1 MLHEDVLL
9 EWYRYEPGPPTV
21 LPRHAHAEYQLNL
34 NFDQPCGISYRG
46 AYYAVPPDQLTIVMP
61 GEPHEPRDP
70 ADRDTTSLHFTL
82 YVQPSLLEAIAG
94 QATPTFRDLAIAD
107 LATVQGFAH
116 AHRAARDAA
125 STLDHELRLLTWFTN
140 LVERHAHDVRPKRP
154 APTPHRA
161 VLRAKEYLHDH
172 YASNVSLDDLA
183 TASGLSSFRLSR
195 LFASSVGVPPHQYQL
210 QLRVEQAK
218 RLLLKGNQVSD
229 IAYQVGFFD
238 LSHFSRHFKRY
249 VGVSPGRYASGKNVH
264 S

>member
-46 AYYAVPPDQLTIVMP
+46 AYHAVPPDQLTIVMP

-183 TASGLSSFRLSR
+183 TASGLSPFRLSR